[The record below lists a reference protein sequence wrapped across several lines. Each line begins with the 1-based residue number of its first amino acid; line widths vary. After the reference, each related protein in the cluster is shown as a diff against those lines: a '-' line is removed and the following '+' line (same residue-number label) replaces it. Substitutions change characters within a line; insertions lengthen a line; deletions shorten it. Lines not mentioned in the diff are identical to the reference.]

1 MNERFT
7 KEFVAIES
15 DWGSGED
22 DTHFYS
28 MNSYGAS
35 GDGNVYHYDARD
47 LFVTIGDVETLSSS
61 YSADA
66 TGKLV
71 AHQHTD
77 FTGTITNGVY
87 TASKDFLNQRNITLS
102 PSLGARPLGSTLE
115 FKPSSS
121 FAHKGK
127 FLDEV
132 FVYPSNH
139 EYMVGSSK
147 DTFDEVY
154 FRGTQNNG
162 GTSFESDLFD
172 DLSETAF
179 YTITSTGENTLE
191 VNYG

>member
-1 MNERFT
+1 MG
-7 KEFVAIES
+7 V
-15 DWGSGED
+15 D

-28 MNSYGAS
+28 IHSYGAS
-35 GDGNVYHYDARD
+35 GDGNVYHYEARD
-47 LFVTIGDVETLSSS
+47 LFITYGDVETLSAS
-61 YSADA
+61 YNADA

-77 FTGTITNGVY
+77 FTGIVTNGVY
-87 TASKDFLNQRNITLS
+87 TASRDFLNQRTLTLS
-102 PSLGARPLGSTLE
+102 PSLGARPLGATFE

-121 FAHKGK
+121 FSHKGK

-162 GTSFESDLFD
+162 KTSFESDVFD
-172 DLSETAF
+172 DLSEDAY
-179 YTITSTGENTLE
+179 YTITTTGENTLE
-191 VNYG
+191 VNYGQ